1 MECEE
6 FFLLDW
12 SPPDDP
18 ARPSDDDDDDDDA
31 YNVEKM
37 FFSHTAPHISV
48 RLELKSRCGGHRASP
63 RLRMSR
69 FFCKALPIRKQ
80 QCVTSLPINY

>member
-18 ARPSDDDDDDDDA
+18 ARPSDDDDDDDDDDDA
-31 YNVEKM
+31 YNLEKI
-37 FFSHTAPHISV
+37 FFPTQLHT
-48 RLELKSRCGGHRASP
+48 
-63 RLRMSR
+63 SR
-69 FFCKALPIRKQ
+69 FVL
-80 QCVTSLPINY
+80 S